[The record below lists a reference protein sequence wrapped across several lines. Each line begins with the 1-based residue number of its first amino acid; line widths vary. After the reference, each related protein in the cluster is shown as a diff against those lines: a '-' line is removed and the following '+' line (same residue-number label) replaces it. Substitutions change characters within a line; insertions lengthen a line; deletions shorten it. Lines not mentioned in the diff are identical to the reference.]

1 MIDFLYF
8 YAISNLF
15 LQINRQTFE
24 YLHNHAY
31 TLHLSQHYIIN
42 TARKLHFGTTYKQ
55 RRHNQTL

>member
-24 YLHNHAY
+24 YLQLMYTHYTYHN
-31 TLHLSQHYIIN
+31 YIIN
-42 TARKLHFGTTYKQ
+42 TVGKLHFGTTYKQ
-55 RRHNQTL
+55 RPHNQTL